1 MGKQRK
7 QYTKKAA
14 IDKVSPED
22 AAFINSASEK
32 ELREKISQAGI
43 AKQAVKLAMGADND
57 LTAAKKTAK
66 ELAAPYRED
75 MKEKEYIIAAC
86 YDALEGQ
93 GKDVSA
99 PPKGMVDFSKAESI
113 FGESKE

>member
-22 AAFINSASEK
+22 NAFINSASEK

-43 AKQAVKLAMGADND
+43 AKQSVKHAMEADED
-57 LTAAKKTAK
+57 LSTAKKTAK

-75 MKEKEYIIAAC
+75 LKEQEYIIAAC

-93 GKDVSA
+93 GKDVT
-99 PPKGMVDFSKAESI
+99 PKGRIDIESAKPIFPPGAE
-113 FGESKE
+113 

>member
-43 AKQAVKLAMGADND
+43 AKQSVKHAMEADED
-57 LTAAKKTAK
+57 LTAAKNTAK

-75 MKEKEYIIAAC
+75 LKEQEYIIAAC

-93 GKDVSA
+93 GKDVT
-99 PPKGMVDFSKAESI
+99 PKGKIDIESAKPI
-113 FGESKE
+113 FPPGVE

>member
-43 AKQAVKLAMGADND
+43 AKQSVKHAMEADED

-75 MKEKEYIIAAC
+75 LKEQEYIITAC

-93 GKDVSA
+93 GKDVT
-99 PPKGMVDFSKAESI
+99 PKGRIDIESAKPI
-113 FGESKE
+113 FPPGVE

>member
-43 AKQAVKLAMGADND
+43 AKQSVKHAMEADED

-75 MKEKEYIIAAC
+75 LKEQEYIIAAC

-93 GKDVSA
+93 GKDVT
-99 PPKGMVDFSKAESI
+99 PKGKIDIESAKPI
-113 FGESKE
+113 FPPGVE

>member
-43 AKQAVKLAMGADND
+43 AKQSVKHAMEADED
-57 LTAAKKTAK
+57 LSAAKKTAK

-75 MKEKEYIIAAC
+75 MKEQEYIIAAC

-93 GKDVSA
+93 GKDVDSKGKIDIESA
-99 PPKGMVDFSKAESI
+99 KPIFPPGAE
-113 FGESKE
+113 

>member
-43 AKQAVKLAMGADND
+43 AKQAVKLAMGADED
-57 LTAAKKTAK
+57 LTAAKK
-66 ELAAPYRED
+66 LAAPYRAD
-75 MKEKEYIIAAC
+75 MKEHEYVIAAC

>member
-43 AKQAVKLAMGADND
+43 AKQSVKHAMGADED
-57 LTAAKKTAK
+57 LSAAKKTAK

-75 MKEKEYIIAAC
+75 MKEQEYIIAAC

-93 GKDVSA
+93 GKDVT
-99 PPKGMVDFSKAESI
+99 PKGRIDIESAKPIFSPGVE
-113 FGESKE
+113 